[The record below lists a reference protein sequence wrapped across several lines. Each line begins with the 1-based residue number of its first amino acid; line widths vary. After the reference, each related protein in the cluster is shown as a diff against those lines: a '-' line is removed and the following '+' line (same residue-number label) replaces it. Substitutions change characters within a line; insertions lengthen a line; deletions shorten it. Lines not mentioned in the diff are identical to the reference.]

1 MGCEGLA
8 REGGVVRLRC
18 ERRQMTRNHSANVWL
33 ADLLYQ
39 LNEMDLD
46 PCTAELKAP
55 AGYSYMHG
63 NMIHEPLTYDNS
75 CIRWLPAKNAR
86 PCNFFRERT
95 YAFRF

>member
-1 MGCEGLA
+1 
-8 REGGVVRLRC
+8 
-18 ERRQMTRNHSANVWL
+18 MTRNHSANVWL